1 MSQIAVV
8 LLAAGKGTRMKS
20 KMQKILHEVGGK
32 PMVQHA
38 FDAAAA
44 IATLP
49 PVLVIAPD
57 DNGVPDLLGDKANYV
72 IQAEQLGTGHA
83 TLMARELLRGRA
95 DQVIVT
101 YGDMPLLKAKTL
113 AQMAET
119 QSQTGAAI
127 AMLTVK
133 GELTSSFGR
142 VVRDEKGQIK
152 EIVEVA
158 EARRRPNTAELL
170 AITELNV
177 GVYCFD
183 GAWLWDNLDNLP
195 LRQARSGPEYYL
207 TDMVELAVQQGRAV
221 MALMTDDPTECLGA
235 GTRTEMVDVERAFR
249 QRAVQKWLDSGV
261 TIVDPATT
269 YIDQEV
275 TIGQDTVIWPNSYVQ
290 GQTTIGEDCV
300 IGPNVIIRNATIAAG
315 SRVEQERII
324 GTQGNSGEFRGT
336 QTDEFLRVP
345 MSSHELPSGEISEE
359 QKAELF
365 AAAHLARTHAYAP
378 YSHYPVSAALLS
390 DDGRIF
396 TGVNVENA
404 SYGLTI
410 CAERI
415 AIYKAVSEGVRQ
427 IRAIVVITD
436 NGGSPCGACRQV
448 ISEFAGDIPVWLS
461 DAQGNTRETT
471 LYTLLPDHFGPEHLT
486 G

>member
-20 KMQKILHEVGGK
+20 KTQKILHEVGGK

-44 IATLP
+44 VATHP
-49 PVLVIAPD
+49 PLLVIAPD
-57 DNGVPDLLGDKANYV
+57 DNGVPDLLGNKASYV
-72 IQAEQLGTGHA
+72 VQAEQLGTGHA
-83 TLMARELLRGRA
+83 TLMARESLRGRA
-95 DQVIVT
+95 DQIIVT

-113 AQMAET
+113 TQMAET

-133 GELTSSFGR
+133 GEITSSFGR
-142 VVRDEKGQIK
+142 VVRDETGQVK

-158 EARRRPNTAELL
+158 EARRRPNTAQIL
-170 AITELNV
+170 AISELNV

-183 GAWLWDNLDNLP
+183 SEWLWPNLDNLP

-207 TDMVELAVQQGRAV
+207 TDLVELAVQQGRGV
-221 MALMTDDPTECLGA
+221 VALLTDDPTECLGA
-235 GTRTEMVDVERAFR
+235 GTRTEMVEVERAFR
-249 QRAVQKWLDSGV
+249 QRMVQKWLDNGV
-261 TIVDPATT
+261 TVVDPATT
-269 YIDQEV
+269 YIDPDV
-275 TIGQDTVIWPNSYVQ
+275 TIGQDTVIWPNSYLQ
-290 GQTTIGEDCV
+290 GKTVIGEDCV
-300 IGPNVIIRNATIAAG
+300 IGPNAIIRDAVVITG
-315 SRVEQERII
+315 SWVEQEKII
-324 GTQGNSGEFRGT
+324 AIQPGEFPKVST
-336 QTDEFLRVP
+336 SSPEFLAD
-345 MSSHELPSGEISEE
+345 EISQE
-359 QKAELF
+359 QKVELF
-365 AAAHLARTHAYAP
+365 AAAQQARRHAYAP

-410 CAERI
+410 CAERV

-448 ISEFAGDIPVWLS
+448 ISEFASDIPVWLS
-461 DAQGNTRETT
+461 DAQGNTRATT

>member
-8 LLAAGKGTRMKS
+8 LLAAGKGTRMQS
-20 KMQKILHEVGGK
+20 KTQKILHEVGGK

-44 IATLP
+44 VTTLP

-57 DNGVPDLLGDKANYV
+57 DDGVPALLGDKASYV
-72 IQAEQLGTGHA
+72 IQTEQLGTGHA
-83 TLMARELLRGRA
+83 TLMARESLRGRA

-113 AQMAET
+113 TQMAET
-119 QSQTGAAI
+119 QNQTGAAI

-133 GELTSSFGR
+133 GEITSSFGR
-142 VVRDEKGQIK
+142 VVRDEKGQVK

-158 EARRRPNTAELL
+158 EALRRPNTAELL
-170 AITELNV
+170 AISELNV
-177 GVYCFD
+177 GVYCFNSE
-183 GAWLWDNLDNLP
+183 WLWHNLDNLP

-207 TDMVELAVQQGRAV
+207 TDMVELAVQQGRGV
-221 MALMTDDPTECLGA
+221 MALLTDDPTECLGA
-235 GTRTEMVDVERAFR
+235 GTRAEMVEVERAFR
-249 QRAVQKWLDSGV
+249 QRAVQKWLANGV
-261 TIVDPATT
+261 TIVDPAAT
-269 YIDQEV
+269 YIDQDV
-275 TIGQDTVIWPNSYVQ
+275 TIGQDTVIWPNSYLQ
-290 GQTTIGEDCV
+290 GQTVIGEDCV
-300 IGPNVIIRNATIAAG
+300 IGPNVIIRDATLGAG
-315 SRVEQERII
+315 SRVEQEKIV
-324 GTQGNSGEFRGT
+324 GT
-336 QTDEFLRVP
+336 QTHEFSGVP
-345 MSSHELPSGEISEE
+345 TNYHEFRPPEISEE

-365 AAAHLARTHAYAP
+365 AAAQQARSHAYAP

-461 DAQGNTRETT
+461 DAHGNTRATT